1 MLALWLGDFPDSS
14 CRLAGKS
21 LTEKS
26 SSHFP
31 AVPWQD
37 KTLNPSHRIV
47 LEAKEQVANG
57 FPGRWRPHSCSRE
70 PFALLAAGTTPRRLP
85 SALECWRNGGQG
97 FQNSNRHPQNKSHV
111 LCRQTG
117 RAPGWLASSRRR
129 APTFRRRVPQS
140 RGAGLSPWIH
150 PTFSFK
156 TRKGAGCG
164 DVSARKALLLEPE
177 RLRREGADR
186 SERDC
191 SGGDRSLRLQ
201 VNPTQ
206 PRPPASG
213 SGGRLSAITPDVR
226 QTRSSGVRKL
236 SMRSG
241 AWPPRPG
248 TCRAQTGHAC
258 PQSPVPGQEDTPRPW
273 VAHRPGE
280 GQL

>member
-1 MLALWLGDFPDSS
+1 MLALWLGDFPNSS
-14 CRLAGKS
+14 CRLAGKL

-37 KTLNPSHRIV
+37 KTLNPSHRMV

-85 SALECWRNGGQG
+85 SALECLRNGDKAFKITTVTLKTRATFCVVRQG
-97 FQNSNRHPQNKSHV
+97 ERRGGSHCPEGGHPPPGAGSPRAGEQGS
-111 LCRQTG
+111 
-117 RAPGWLASSRRR
+117 APGSTPRPPSKPGKEQDAETSR
-129 APTFRRRVPQS
+129 P
-140 RGAGLSPWIH
+140 GKLC
-150 PTFSFK
+150 FSNP
-156 TRKGAGCG
+156 RGCG
-164 DVSARKALLLEPE
+164 VKERTGVS
-177 RLRREGADR
+177 G
-186 SERDC
+186 C

-206 PRPPASG
+206 PRHPASG

-258 PQSPVPGQEDTPRPW
+258 PQSPAPGQEDTPRPW